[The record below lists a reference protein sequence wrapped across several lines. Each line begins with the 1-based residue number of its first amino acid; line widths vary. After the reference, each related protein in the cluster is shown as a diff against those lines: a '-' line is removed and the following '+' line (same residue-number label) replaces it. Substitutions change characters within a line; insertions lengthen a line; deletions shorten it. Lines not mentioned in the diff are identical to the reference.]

1 MTQPYVGEIRM
12 FGGNFAPR
20 NWMLCT
26 GQLLAISQYTAL
38 FSLIGTTYGGDGTTN
53 FALPNL
59 QSRVAVGQGSGTGL
73 TPRTIGQVGGT
84 ETVALTTAQ
93 IPAHT
98 HGLIA
103 SQTVATSG
111 GQTPGSSYVL
121 GTPSESGHFYTVDDG
136 SQPPP
141 TPGNLTASSCSMTG
155 NNLPHENLMPIL
167 CVNYIIA
174 INGIFP
180 SRN

>member
-20 NWMLCT
+20 GWMLCN
-26 GQLLAISQYTAL
+26 GQLLAIAQYNAL
-38 FSLIGTTYGGDGTTN
+38 FALLGTTYGGNGTTN

-59 QSRVAVGQGSGTGL
+59 QSRISVGQGNGAGL
-73 TPRTIGQVGGT
+73 TPRTLGETGGQ
-84 ETVALTTAQ
+84 ETVTLAMTQ
-93 IPAHT
+93 MPPHM
-98 HGLIA
+98 HGLNA
-103 SQTVATSG
+103 SLTAAASG
-111 GQTPGSSYVL
+111 GQTPGSTVIL
-121 GTPSESGHFYTVDDG
+121 GTPNGSGELYVVDDG

-141 TPGNLTASSCSMTG
+141 TVEVLPSASCSQAG
-155 NNLPHENLMPIL
+155 GSQPHENIMPVL
-167 CVNYIIA
+167 CVTYIIA

>member
-20 NWMLCT
+20 NWMLCA
-26 GQLLAISQYTAL
+26 GQLLSISQYSPL
-38 FSLIGTTYGGDGTTN
+38 FSLIGTTYGGNGTTN

-59 QSRVAVGQGSGTGL
+59 QSRVAVGQGSGAGL
-73 TPRTIGQVGGT
+73 TPRTIGEVGGT
-84 ETVALTTAQ
+84 ETVAVTTAQ
-93 IPAHT
+93 MPGHT
-98 HGLIA
+98 HGLNA

-121 GTPSESGHFYTVDDG
+121 GTPSANGHFYTLNDG
-136 SQPPP
+136 TQPPP
-141 TPGNLTASSCSMTG
+141 TAASLTANSCSTAG
-155 NNLPHENLMPIL
+155 NGLPHENLMPVL

-174 INGIFP
+174 ISGIFP

>member
-1 MTQPYVGEIRM
+1 MTQPYLGEIRM

-26 GQLLAISQYTAL
+26 GQLLSIAQYNAL

-59 QSRVAVGQGSGTGL
+59 QSRVTMGQGNGTGL
-73 TPRTIGQVGGT
+73 TPRTLGEVGGQEYIT
-84 ETVALTTAQ
+84 LTIQQIPSHIHALNATTA
-93 IPAHT
+93 
-98 HGLIA
+98 
-103 SQTVATSG
+103 VAADG
-111 GQTPGSSYVL
+111 GQTPGSNSVL
-121 GTPSESGHFYTVDDG
+121 AQPSGTGEVYTVNDG
-136 SQPPP
+136 TQPPP
-141 TPGNLTASSCSMTG
+141 TPLTLPAQSCSMTG
-155 NNLPHENLMPIL
+155 SNMPHDNIMPIL

-174 INGIFP
+174 VSGIFP

>member
-1 MTQPYVGEIRM
+1 MTQPYLGEIRM

-26 GQLLAISQYTAL
+26 GQLLSIAQYSAL

-59 QSRVAVGQGSGTGL
+59 QSRVTMGQGNGTGL
-73 TPRTIGQVGGT
+73 TPRTLGEVGGQENVT
-84 ETVALTTAQ
+84 LTIQQIPSHIHALNATTA
-93 IPAHT
+93 
-98 HGLIA
+98 
-103 SQTVATSG
+103 VAADG
-111 GQTPGSSYVL
+111 GQTPGSNYVL
-121 GTPSESGHFYTVDDG
+121 AQPSGTGEVYTVNDG
-136 SQPPP
+136 TQPPP
-141 TPGNLTASSCSMTG
+141 TSLTLPAQSCSMTG
-155 NNLPHENLMPIL
+155 SNMPHDNIMPIL

-174 INGIFP
+174 VAGIFP